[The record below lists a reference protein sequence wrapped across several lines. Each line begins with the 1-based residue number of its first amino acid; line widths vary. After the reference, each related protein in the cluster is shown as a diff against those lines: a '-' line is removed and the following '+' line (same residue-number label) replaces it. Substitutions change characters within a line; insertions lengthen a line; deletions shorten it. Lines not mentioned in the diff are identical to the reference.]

1 MLKRRMNP
9 LSRGPRSL
17 TFPRERIGSIAL
29 KVRFFA
35 ALATLL
41 CIGAAQAQNIVQNPN
56 LDTVL
61 TPWLTFLSASPDP
74 TGAGAAPGWVAA
86 PDVNGGL
93 SGSALID
100 ISTSPSSPDAT
111 NAASGISQ
119 CIDFHAT
126 PVAVNFVDYGMSF
139 LIPSTT
145 VADAGVNATVEIRLY
160 ADADCTNFITG
171 GSQGRTFV
179 PGLAS
184 DSTWYTA
191 SDDNFIP
198 PTVGVMVAS
207 AEIRGYL
214 RETGATLAQAD
225 YKANV
230 DRFFLRF
237 NTTTPVRLQ
246 EFTVE

>member
-1 MLKRRMNP
+1 MLRHSMVFR
-9 LSRGPRSL
+9 LRVRGGRAVAGNHATRFSAAL
-17 TFPRERIGSIAL
+17 RTLIAL
-29 KVRFFA
+29 A
-35 ALATLL
+35 ALL
-41 CIGAAQAQNIVQNPN
+41 GAGQVRAQNVIQNPN
-56 LDTVL
+56 FDTDL
-61 TPWLTFLSASPDP
+61 TPWLAYLSATPDP
-74 TGAGAAPGWVAA
+74 TGAGAAPVWVAS

-100 ISTSPSSPDAT
+100 ISTSPTMPDAT

-119 CIDFHAT
+119 CIDFHTT
-126 PVAVNFVDYGMSF
+126 PVAVDFVDYGMSF
-139 LIPSTT
+139 LIPTT
-145 VADAGVNATVEIRLY
+145 TTTDGGVNATVEVRLF
-160 ADADCTNFITG
+160 ADADCANFITG
-171 GSQGRTFV
+171 GSQGRTFL

-184 DSTWYTA
+184 DTTWYTA
-191 SDDNFIP
+191 IDDNFVP

-246 EFTVE
+246 DFSVE